1 MSRILKISGAA
12 ATLLIAALALV
23 ANPTHSWADST
34 LCKPTGCPTGT
45 QLCATVTA
53 GVPGAGSVT
62 FYCYQAT
69 PAGGGGSPTE
79 PKK

>member
-1 MSRILKISGAA
+1 MSRILKISAAA
-12 ATLLIAALALV
+12 ATMLVAALALI
-23 ANPTHSWADST
+23 ANPTHSWADVT

-53 GVPGAGSVT
+53 GVPGAGAVT
-62 FYCYQAT
+62 FYCYQST
-69 PAGGGGSPTE
+69 PGGGGSPTE

>member
-1 MSRILKISGAA
+1 MSRILKISAAA
-12 ATLLIAALALV
+12 ATMLVAALALI
-23 ANPTHSWADST
+23 ANPTHSWADVT

-45 QLCATVTA
+45 QLCATITA

-62 FYCYQAT
+62 FHCYQ
-69 PAGGGGSPTE
+69 PMPVGGGGSPTG